1 MNTPQIIYNFLCRLE
16 PCLKQGYRPFES
28 FQIAL
33 GVESNYKDF
42 YRLQLKLAEDIYKLA
57 DFIEL
62 EQPDIDIDRAW
73 VNDIIKFLSL
83 PINTKSDDFALSAHK
98 LFPHV
103 KNFIGSQ
110 IRIWNLVHGNQKN
123 LDKDQMSS
131 IKQKSEILI
140 EEFIKNNELAPNVRA
155 FLIKQLRK
163 IIEAI
168 DHYQIYGNEG
178 LVEILDESIGHAF
191 TNKNYEDFLK
201 DDQSTTW
208 KEYLLIISTV
218 VTTSDSFVSL
228 TNNIKNFLP

>member
-1 MNTPQIIYNFLCRLE
+1 MNTPQIIYNFLDKAQNINNKHRSIS
-16 PCLKQGYRPFES
+16 S
-28 FQIAL
+28 FF
-33 GVESNYKDF
+33 VEAFNLNNISDHEINKLRIHLSNHV
-42 YRLQLKLAEDIYKLA
+42 YKLS
-57 DFIEL
+57 DVIEID
-62 EQPDIDIDRAW
+62 QPELDHSWANDVIKILNFPLSENIDLFTLD
-73 VNDIIKFLSL
+73 VNS
-83 PINTKSDDFALSAHK
+83 

-110 IRIWNLVHGNQKN
+110 IRLWNIIHGNQKN
-123 LDKDQMSS
+123 LDKDQMIS
-131 IKQKSEILI
+131 IKQKSEALI
-140 EEFIKNNELAPNVRA
+140 EEFIVNNDLAPNVRA

-178 LVEILDESIGHAF
+178 LIEILDESIGHAF

-201 DDQSTTW
+201 DAQSTIW

>member
-1 MNTPQIIYNFLCRLE
+1 MNKPQIIYNFLCRVE
-16 PCLKQGYRPFES
+16 PCIKNGIRP
-28 FQIAL
+28 IDTLRVAL
-33 GVESNYKDF
+33 DVNNECLDF
-42 YRLQLKLAEDIYKLA
+42 YRLQLKLAEDVYKLA

-62 EQPDIDIDRAW
+62 EQTDMNIDRIQ
-73 VNDIIKFLSL
+73 VNDIIEFLTL
-83 PINTKSDDFALSAHK
+83 PSDINTNDFVLSADK

-110 IRIWNLVHGNQKN
+110 IRIWNLVHGHHRD
-123 LDKDQMSS
+123 LDKDQLIS
-131 IKQKSEILI
+131 IKEKSEILI
-140 EEFIKNNELAPNVRA
+140 EAFIKNNDLEANVRA

-163 IIEAI
+163 IIEVI

-178 LVEILDESIGHAF
+178 LIEILDKSIGRAF

-201 DDQSTTW
+201 NEQSTSW
-208 KEYLLIISTV
+208 KEYLLAISTI

>member
-1 MNTPQIIYNFLCRLE
+1 MNTPQIIYNFLCRIE
-16 PCLKQGYRPFES
+16 PCIKNGLRPVDALKVALDVDSES
-28 FQIAL
+28 Q
-33 GVESNYKDF
+33 DF

-62 EQPDIDIDRAW
+62 EQSDVDIDRAW
-73 VNDIIKFLSL
+73 VDDIIKFIVL
-83 PINTKSDDFALSAHK
+83 PKNTKIDDFAVSAYK

-110 IRIWNLVHGNQKN
+110 IRIWNLVHGNQNN
-123 LDKDQMSS
+123 LDTDKISS
-131 IKQKSEILI
+131 IKQNSELLI
-140 EEFIKNNELAPNVRA
+140 QEFIKNNELAPNVRA

-163 IIEAI
+163 VIEAI

-178 LVEILDESIGHAF
+178 LIEILDESIGHAF
-191 TNKNYEDFLK
+191 TNKSYEDFLK
-201 DDQSTTW
+201 DDQSRTW
-208 KEYLLIISTV
+208 KEYLLIISTA